1 MVIHL
6 LVHQYNPLKELYNSH
21 FFQLLLSHFQT
32 FLYLLAVICQQNANM
47 KVSEKS
53 FSLGVSV

>member
-1 MVIHL
+1 
-6 LVHQYNPLKELYNSH
+6 
-21 FFQLLLSHFQT
+21 
-32 FLYLLAVICQQNANM
+32 LYLLTVICQQNANM